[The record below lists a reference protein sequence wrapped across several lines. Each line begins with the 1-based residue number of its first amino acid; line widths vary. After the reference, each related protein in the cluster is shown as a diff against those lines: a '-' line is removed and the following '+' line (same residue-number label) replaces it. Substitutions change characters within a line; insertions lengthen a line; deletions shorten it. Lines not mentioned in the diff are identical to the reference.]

1 MWLTECN
8 IGGESVGELTRRA
21 GEVDGRGS
29 VEGIC
34 RLLEEREGE
43 QFGRREESHGVSV
56 CVCVE
61 KC

>member
-1 MWLTECN
+1 M
-8 IGGESVGELTRRA
+8 GELTRRA

-56 CVCVE
+56 CVCR
-61 KC
+61 KMLR